1 VPTISLGLAVLI
13 AYAAFFVVL
22 GAIMA
27 RRVKRA
33 DDFLVAGRRLG
44 PGLIASTFLAANIG
58 SGSTV
63 GATGIGYRS
72 GWTAWWWVGCAGIGS
87 LILAQV
93 VGPRI
98 WRLATERGW
107 RTVGD
112 FLEWRYSR
120 TVRGLIAALL
130 WVGTLMILAG
140 QLIAISV
147 ILRSVA
153 DMPKWEGC
161 LIGAVI
167 VSIYFVAG
175 GLFSTAWVN
184 VIQMSVKLAGFA
196 IAVPVAIAVVGGWSA
211 VQQAAHATTP
221 LSQGDIFDYL
231 FVLVPSFI
239 VSPGLVQKLYGAKD
253 ESSVRT
259 GITINGVVLLIYAL
273 APAIIGIIAR
283 AKFPHLAN
291 SEDALTTVMTQLL
304 PPWLGLV
311 TVAAIFSA
319 ELSASDA
326 ALFMLSSSLSIDLY
340 KTFIRPKASDGDVL
354 TAGRLAAIVAAFVAV
369 MLAIELE
376 SVVTALKVF
385 YSLMAAALAAPFIFG
400 LYSRRGTARRAILVI
415 VVAVAVTALKPS
427 APYGIIA
434 GSILMVLP

>member
-1 VPTISLGLAVLI
+1 MPSNSHGLAVLI
-13 AYAAFFVVL
+13 AYAAFFVAL

-98 WRLATERGW
+98 WRLATEHGW

-120 TVRGLIAALL
+120 SVRGLIAALL
-130 WVGTLMILAG
+130 WIGTLMILAG

-147 ILRSVA
+147 ILRTVA
-153 DMPKWEGC
+153 NIPKWEGC
-161 LIGAVI
+161 LIGALI

-184 VIQMSVKLAGFA
+184 LIQMSVKLAGFA
-196 IAVPVAIAVVGGWSA
+196 IAVPVAISVVGGWSA
-211 VQQAAHATTP
+211 VRQAAHATTP
-221 LSQGDIFDYL
+221 LTTGEIVDYL

-239 VSPGLVQKLYGAKD
+239 VSPGLVQKLYGGKD
-253 ESSVRT
+253 EASVRT
-259 GITINGVVLLIYAL
+259 GVTINGFVLLVYAL

-283 AKFPHLAN
+283 AQFPHLAN
-291 SEDALTTVMTQLL
+291 SEDALPVVMTRLL

-340 KTFIRPKASDGDVL
+340 KTFIRPAASDRAVL
-354 TAGRLAAIVAAFVAV
+354 TAGRVAAVVAAFVAV
-369 MLAIELE
+369 IFAIQLE
-376 SVVTALKVF
+376 SVVAALKIF
-385 YSLMAAALAAPFIFG
+385 YALMAAALAAPFIVG
-400 LYSRRGTARRAILVI
+400 LYSRRATTRRAILSI
-415 VVAVAVTALKPS
+415 VAAVAVTALSPT

-434 GSILMVLP
+434 GSILMLLP